1 MIFFTQKSSKIR
13 LKYLFRER
21 ITGSWGDEP
30 YEGNSIICIRAADF
44 EMDKLSH
51 KTEGLTRRS
60 FKEEEI
66 YKKSLKK
73 GDLIIEKSGGGENQ
87 PVGRIAV
94 FSLDEVALC
103 SNFLEILR
111 PDFTKVVTDYVA
123 YLLHSF
129 WLNRKIL
136 PAIKQTTGIQ
146 NLDISEFLDFNVDL
160 PVLSTQQKISAYIK
174 SEIELIDNLISA
186 RQKQLLYLSDKKQAL
201 ITNAVTKGVNSQ
213 SAKKDS
219 GVEWI
224 GKIPIAWNVNKIK
237 YLTNLKSGEFIT
249 AEDINE
255 VGRYPVYG
263 GNGLRGYTSRKTHT
277 GKFVLIGRQGALCG
291 NINYANGEFW
301 ASEHAIVCLPIVEY
315 NTLWFGE
322 LLRIMNLNQYSAAAA
337 QPGLSVEV
345 IKNLEI
351 PVPPQEEQVKIAEF
365 IIDNINK
372 INELINKTTNSINLL
387 KEKKDALITV
397 AITGQINP
405 S

>member
-1 MIFFTQKSSKIR
+1 
-13 LKYLFRER
+13 
-21 ITGSWGDEP
+21 
-30 YEGNSIICIRAADF
+30 
-44 EMDKLSH
+44 
-51 KTEGLTRRS
+51 
-60 FKEEEI
+60 
-66 YKKSLKK
+66 
-73 GDLIIEKSGGGENQ
+73 
-87 PVGRIAV
+87 
-94 FSLDEVALC
+94 
-103 SNFLEILR
+103 
-111 PDFTKVVTDYVA
+111 VA